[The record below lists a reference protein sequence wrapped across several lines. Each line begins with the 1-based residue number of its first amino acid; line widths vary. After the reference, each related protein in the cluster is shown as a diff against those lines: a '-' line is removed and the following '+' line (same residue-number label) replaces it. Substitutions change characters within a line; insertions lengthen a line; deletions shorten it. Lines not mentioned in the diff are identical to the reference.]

1 MGTKLATITKTHR
14 PPIGTTYFFTLNETA
29 KVTFTFKQ
37 RLSGRKV
44 KGHCIPQTRRYR
56 HKPSCWRSVTKGTLS
71 FTGHTG
77 QNRLAFQGRIT
88 RTKKLPPGPLH
99 PPNHGHPRRQGLPA
113 RDAHLHNRLTH
124 PRAQLRV
131 IQNALSAPAPATL

>member
-56 HKPSCWRSVTKGTLS
+56 HKPSCKRSVTKGTLS
-71 FTGHTG
+71 FTAHTG

-88 RTKKLPPGPLH
+88 RTKKLPPGRYTLQITATLAGKASP
-99 PPNHGHPRRQGLPA
+99 
-113 RDAHLHNRLTH
+113 
-124 PRAQLRV
+124 
-131 IQNALSAPAPATL
+131 PATLTFTTA